1 MVIGFAKDNL
11 HMPENELA
19 RLAVDIREGDM
30 SVLLKEYEKE
40 IKVKV
45 ELMLVHWTII
55 LIIPIIE
62 PFKKRH
68 CGRFI
73 ANYSYSSSK
82 D

>member
-45 ELMLVHWTII
+45 ELMLVH
-55 LIIPIIE
+55 
-62 PFKKRH
+62 
-68 CGRFI
+68 
-73 ANYSYSSSK
+73 
-82 D
+82 

>member
-11 HMPENELA
+11 QMPESELA

-45 ELMLVHWTII
+45 ELMLVH
-55 LIIPIIE
+55 
-62 PFKKRH
+62 
-68 CGRFI
+68 
-73 ANYSYSSSK
+73 
-82 D
+82 